1 MSGRD
6 YKSKTPPVGKSR
18 PGGSLLIGIFIGLL
32 LGLGIAVGV
41 AWYINRTPVP
51 FVNKNKPSDKSATP
65 AAPEVTTPTPPAAA
79 GSAPAG
85 GLPPPVG
92 QTPPD
97 KQRFTFYKL
106 LPGTEEPVSEQ
117 QIKQAEKS
125 SGSLDNGKVTYFL
138 QAGSFQDTAQ
148 AENLKARL
156 ALIGVEAAVQ
166 QVDVG
171 DKGIWYRVRVGPYAK
186 IEDTTKLREMLAQN
200 GIDAKVMK
208 IKDVPGH

>member
-18 PGGSLLIGIFIGLL
+18 PGGGLLIGIFIGLL

-51 FVNKNKPSDKSATP
+51 FVNKIKAPDKAPLAPDATPPGNP
-65 AAPEVTTPTPPAAA
+65 AAPGSTPAV
-79 GSAPAG
+79 

-92 QTPPD
+92 QMQPD
-97 KQRFTFYKL
+97 KPRFDFYKI

-117 QIKQAEKS
+117 QIKQAEKAP
-125 SGSLDNGKVTYFL
+125 GSVEAGKVTYFL

-186 IEDTTKLREMLAQN
+186 IEDTGKVREMLAQN
-200 GIDAKVMK
+200 GIEAKVMK